1 MTWRDQ
7 LLASDRQAVLALVA
21 STGFFSEDEQRIAVE
36 LVDEALVLG
45 AASGYEFIFA
55 DATGSDAGL
64 RGYACFGPIPRRA
77 GEFDLY
83 WIAVSPKYQRHGLG
97 RELIA
102 EAERRMRAQGAA
114 SIFIDTS
121 GREQYRPTR
130 GFYERAGYEVHEVV
144 RDFYAPGDDKVVYRK
159 VVGIGITAEPVSV
172 TFGEVRR

>member
-1 MTWRDQ
+1 MTWRDK
-7 LLASDRQAVLALVA
+7 LLASDRQAVLELVS

-36 LVDEALVLG
+36 LVDEALVHG

-55 DATGSDAGL
+55 DAPGDEAGL
-64 RGYACFGPIPRRA
+64 HGYACFGPIPARP

-83 WIAVSPKYQRHGLG
+83 WIAVSPQYQRHGLG

-102 EAERRMRAQGAA
+102 EAERRMQAQGAA

-130 GFYERAGYEVHEVV
+130 GFYERAGYDVHELV

-159 VVGIGITAEPVSV
+159 MVGAAPGSGCRCSSQPAQP
-172 TFGEVRR
+172 